1 MTNLINEIKESVVFL
16 GYLNNGHEQLVGT
29 GFLMQI
35 DGVFHLVTAKHV
47 IEKNW
52 QNLHVFLNTK
62 QLKMPF
68 AKPLSVIYNSGYSW
82 IRHPN
87 PKVDIAVLPF
97 LKDINDQVKFVPD
110 SLIPKDMAEVHELV
124 DVFYVSFQPGLNSFQ
139 NDGCVNP
146 IVRKGV
152 VSRIN
157 NDDTFYIDGSA
168 FPGNSGSPIFLFPT
182 PIKMSEGSI
191 SIGGP
196 TKISLLGVMGAY
208 LPYQDVALSQQ
219 TGRPRVIFEE
229 NTGLSLV
236 WSTKFIEQIIQ
247 SEDFK
252 KQINIIKSLMPR
264 IMPQTPI
271 QQESKD
277 TPITQQ
283 P

>member
-1 MTNLINEIKESVVFL
+1 MKNLINEIKESVVFL
-16 GYLNNGHEQLVGT
+16 GYMNNGHEQIVGT

-35 DGVFHLVTAKHV
+35 DGIFHLVTAKHV

-52 QNLHVFLNTK
+52 QNLCVFLNTK
-62 QLKMPF
+62 QLKSPS
-68 AKPLSVIYNSGYSW
+68 AKPLSIIYNNGYSW
-82 IRHPN
+82 IRHPD
-87 PKVDIAVLPF
+87 PKVDIAILPF
-97 LKDINDQVKFVPD
+97 LKDINDQVRFVPD
-110 SLIPKDMAEVHELV
+110 SLIPKDMAEIHELV

-152 VSRIN
+152 ISRVN
-157 NDDTFYIDGSA
+157 NNDTFYIDGSA

-182 PIKMSEGSI
+182 PIKISNGGI
-191 SIGGP
+191 SIGAP

-229 NTGLSLV
+229 NTGLSLI
-236 WSTKFIEQIIQ
+236 WSTKFIDQIIQ

-252 KQINIIKSLMPR
+252 KQVKTIKDSLPKV
-264 IMPQTPI
+264 PVQNKV
-271 QQESKD
+271 ESDPVNK
-277 TPITQQ
+277 TI
-283 P
+283 